1 MCSCSYGDKMRVG
14 ITSKILSHNIQ
25 RNFLR
30 ILKEEGIH
38 VTEQENDF
46 PGYQEKK
53 LGLMQKSMQIFT
65 FLCIAAVVISWV
77 VNLMLPSGFLWAGFV
92 SGGVLC
98 TWLFVMVG
106 YKKRRNLL
114 KNGMWQLLLISAAGL
129 LWDVFTGWHGWA
141 VDFVPRL
148 HRWSFLQQ

>member
-1 MCSCSYGDKMRVG
+1 MFETYVDSFGFLQVRTNCRCAPALTG
-14 ITSKILSHNIQ
+14 INESRDHLEILSHNIQ

-65 FLCIAAVVISWV
+65 FC
-77 VNLMLPSGFLWAGFV
+77 
-92 SGGVLC
+92 VL
-98 TWLFVMVG
+98 L
-106 YKKRRNLL
+106 
-114 KNGMWQLLLISAAGL
+114 
-129 LWDVFTGWHGWA
+129 
-141 VDFVPRL
+141 RL
-148 HRWSFLQQ
+148 

>member
-1 MCSCSYGDKMRVG
+1 MRVG

-46 PGYQEKK
+46 PRISGKEAGTDAEEYAD
-53 LGLMQKSMQIFT
+53 FT

-92 SGGVLC
+92 SGE
-98 TWLFVMVG
+98 
-106 YKKRRNLL
+106 Y
-114 KNGMWQLLLISAAGL
+114 
-129 LWDVFTGWHGWA
+129 
-141 VDFVPRL
+141 FVPGCL
-148 HRWSFLQQ
+148 